1 MILYRVG
8 FSYHFSLVINHKC
21 LMPKYETL
29 KEQFEEEVKQ
39 DMLTKGFSRY
49 QVDASQEISEYV
61 ERISELSGSQ
71 VGISYI
77 FAAVIHAPEGDEVD
91 YLVKAGKGDFRR
103 MGSVIASIMRE
114 ELNLNL

>member
-1 MILYRVG
+1 M
-8 FSYHFSLVINHKC
+8 S
-21 LMPKYETL
+21 KYETL